1 MKIKTIKKINNKYK
15 IILENNEIITTY
27 DEIII
32 KKNILYKKEL
42 TEEIIKEI
50 NEENEYYD
58 SYNKIL
64 KYINTKLRSKQE
76 IIEYMKK
83 QEIEKEYQ
91 TKIIERLQNNNLI
104 NDEIYA
110 KAYIHDK
117 ISFSNDGPNKIKKEL
132 LRQKIDETIIDI
144 ELEKIDKEII
154 NKKLKKQVEKKI
166 NNNTKY
172 SNNMLKQKLIMYFVN
187 LGYDKSEIMNY
198 IENKKE
204 NNIEII
210 EKEYNKIY
218 NKYKNKYDEYKL
230 KQTIKQKLY
239 QKGFEM
245 DEINE
250 IINKKR

>member
-104 NDEIYA
+104 NDEIYT

-230 KQTIKQKLY
+230 KQTIKQKA
-239 QKGFEM
+239 K
-245 DEINE
+245 
-250 IINKKR
+250 

>member
-104 NDEIYA
+104 NDEIYT

-218 NKYKNKYDEYKL
+218 NKYKNKKN
-230 KQTIKQKLY
+230 ISP
-239 QKGFEM
+239 
-245 DEINE
+245 
-250 IINKKR
+250 NKVI